1 MQITCKAGLGKNA
14 VEMPVGGCDNYY
26 KLVRIVKSTTGI
38 NEVRG
43 NAAED
48 GLTVRIEGNRLRL
61 QPESDAVQVREV
73 SVYTL
78 SGMLVS
84 RISGDVRDVELP
96 RKASTYILKVV
107 TNKGIVVKKFITE

>member
-1 MQITCKAGLGKNA
+1 
-14 VEMPVGGCDNYY
+14 MPVGGCDNYY
-26 KLVRIVKSTTGI
+26 KLVRIVNSTTDI
-38 NEVRG
+38 NEVHG

-84 RISGDVRDVELP
+84 RISGDVRDIELP

>member
-1 MQITCKAGLGKNA
+1 
-14 VEMPVGGCDNYY
+14 MPVGGCDNYY

>member
-1 MQITCKAGLGKNA
+1 MRFVAI
-14 VEMPVGGCDNYY
+14 
-26 KLVRIVKSTTGI
+26 
-38 NEVRG
+38 
-43 NAAED
+43 AAEN

>member
-1 MQITCKAGLGKNA
+1 MCIR
-14 VEMPVGGCDNYY
+14 D
-26 KLVRIVKSTTGI
+26 R
-38 NEVRG
+38 
-43 NAAED
+43 
-48 GLTVRIEGNRLRL
+48 VRIEGNRLRL

>member
-26 KLVRIVKSTTGI
+26 KLVRIVNSTTGI

-43 NAAED
+43 NAAEY

-61 QPESDAVQVREV
+61 QTESDAVQVREV

>member
-1 MQITCKAGLGKNA
+1 M
-14 VEMPVGGCDNYY
+14 
-26 KLVRIVKSTTGI
+26 
-38 NEVRG
+38 
-43 NAAED
+43 
-48 GLTVRIEGNRLRL
+48 

>member
-1 MQITCKAGLGKNA
+1 
-14 VEMPVGGCDNYY
+14 MPVGGCDNYY
-26 KLVRIVKSTTGI
+26 KLVRIVNSTTGI

-61 QPESDAVQVREV
+61 QTESDAVQVREV